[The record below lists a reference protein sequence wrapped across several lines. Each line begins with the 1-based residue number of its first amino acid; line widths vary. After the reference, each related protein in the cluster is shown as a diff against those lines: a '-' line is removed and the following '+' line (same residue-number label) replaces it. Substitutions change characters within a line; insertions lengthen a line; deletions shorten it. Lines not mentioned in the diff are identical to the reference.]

1 MERGY
6 IKLWRK
12 TLDSGILQHPAAWQ
26 LFGYLLLKTSH
37 RPHRQIIGGAVFD
50 LAPGQVVF
58 GRHKAAA
65 DLCLSEKQVRTALDM
80 LKKLE
85 IVACEASNRC
95 TIVSFVNWHRYQEER
110 PAEGPAVRPTEGPA
124 PGQQTA
130 STGPAA
136 GHKQALSIK
145 NILNTYMGEAGADA
159 PPSPATGKENIPG
172 REGSR
177 PKSPYSA
184 EFELFWEAYP
194 KKRGKDAAFKAWEQR
209 RKKRELP
216 ELSELLAALGEAKRT
231 HDWSKEGGR
240 YVPYPAT
247 WLNQGR
253 WADDY
258 AEEAQDDLWAGAL

>member
-37 RPHRQIIGGAVFD
+37 RPHRQIIGGAVFG

-65 DLCLSEKQVRTALDM
+65 DLRLSEKQVRTALDM

-85 IVACEASNRC
+85 IVTCEASNRC
-95 TIVSFVNWHRYQEER
+95 TVVSFVNWRRYQEE
-110 PAEGPAVRPTEGPA
+110 GPAGGPMKGPA
-124 PGQQTA
+124 PGGRGA
-130 STGPAA
+130 GSGPPTG
-136 GHKQALSIK
+136 HDQALSMK
-145 NILNTYMGEAGADA
+145 KILNACTGEAGADA
-159 PPSPATGKENIPG
+159 PPSPVTEAAATYGMG
-172 REGSR
+172 LARA
-177 PKSPYSA
+177 KSSYSS
-184 EFELFWEAYP
+184 EFELFWKAYP
-194 KKRGKDAAFKAWEQR
+194 KKRGKDAAFRAWEQR

-216 ELSELLAALGEAKRT
+216 ELSELLAALGEAKRA
-231 HDWSKEGGR
+231 HDWQKEGGR
-240 YVPYPAT
+240 YVPHPAT

-258 AEEAQDDLWAGAL
+258 AGEPEDGLWAGAL